1 MRIRTKIFITNMI
14 VVLLLLGSL
23 SYVWVERSTELIM
36 DNIVENAELSLS
48 QVSANVSNK
57 LLSYEEIVNTLYSD
71 NTLQKEFMQRYD
83 DLREAYDIYFNK
95 QQPFERAILTTKD
108 VNNIDIY
115 TDNPTYVF
123 SNVMLIDE
131 EIEDEEWY
139 RQVMSN
145 VSGSYWTPVY
155 ASAPNNTK
163 VFSLK
168 KRLNNLVKS
177 AKLVVSVEV
186 HLRVLNDLVQEES
199 KDKRFTIALRDGK
212 VLVDTSSKDGI
223 ESLDQLPFY
232 NDIASSEKG
241 SRRFTEE
248 GHDYMVLYNT
258 LNDRVTV
265 DGMKVISFIPL
276 DEIMPKVHEMRTLA
290 IVLFVIC
297 CAVSGIVIFIFSIG
311 LTRRISELSLKMRR
325 VDKDNFQTSV
335 AIRGNDE
342 ISVLGQMFNLMVQR
356 ISQLIKEVYQ
366 SEIDRKEQALRTK
379 EVELY
384 ALQTQINPH
393 FLFNILNMIRGKLL
407 MNGDRDT
414 AKVVGLLAKS
424 FRMMLRG
431 GGQTIQLAQEIEF
444 IDNYLLLQKYRYSDK
459 FEYAIEISEE
469 DMALDIPRLCL
480 QPIVENAVSHGIE
493 LKDGSSLIT
502 VKGERREGKLWIT
515 VQDDGL
521 GFPPD
526 RLAEIRSWLQ
536 DNQPLSKDKHI
547 GLQNVDRRLRYLYG
561 DEYGLQVDS
570 EMGVGTAVTLT
581 IPVKSSEG
589 GEPDA

>member
-1 MRIRTKIFITNMI
+1 MRIRTKIFITNLI

-23 SYVWVERSTELIM
+23 SYVWVERSTDLIM

-108 VNNIDIY
+108 VNQIDIY
-115 TDNPTYVF
+115 TDNPTYLF

-131 EIEDEEWY
+131 EIEKEEWY

-145 VSGSYWTPVY
+145 VSGSYWTPAYVTP
-155 ASAPNNTK
+155 PNGTE

-199 KDKRFTIALRDGK
+199 KDKRYIIALRDGN
-212 VLVDTSSKDGI
+212 VLVDTSNTEKI
-223 ESLDQLPFY
+223 ESLEQLPFY
-232 NDIASSEKG
+232 SEIADSERG
-241 SRRFTEE
+241 SRKYTED
-248 GHDYMVLYNT
+248 GHTYMVLFDT
-258 LNDRVTV
+258 LTERVTV

-276 DEIMPKVHEMRTLA
+276 DEIMPKVQEMRTLA
-290 IVLFVIC
+290 ILLFVIC

-335 AIRGNDE
+335 AVRGNDE

-356 ISQLIKEVYQ
+356 TSQLIKEVYQ

-431 GGQTIQLAQEIEF
+431 GGQTVRLSQEIEF

-469 DMALDIPRLCL
+469 DMSLGIPRLCL

-502 VKGERREGKLWIT
+502 VKGERRNGKFFIT

-521 GFPPD
+521 GIPPE
-526 RLAEIRSWLQ
+526 RLEEIRSWLK
-536 DNQPLSKDKHI
+536 DNGPLSKDKHI

-561 DEYGLQVDS
+561 EEYGLQVSS
-570 EMGVGTAVTLT
+570 EAGAGTTVSLT
-581 IPVKSSEG
+581 IPAQSGEG
-589 GEPDA
+589 GE

>member
-1 MRIRTKIFITNMI
+1 MRIRTKIFITNLI

-23 SYVWVERSTELIM
+23 SYVWVERSTDLIM

-108 VNNIDIY
+108 VNQIDIY
-115 TDNPTYVF
+115 TDNPTYLF

-131 EIEDEEWY
+131 EIEKEEWY

-145 VSGSYWTPVY
+145 VSGSYWTPAYVTP
-155 ASAPNNTK
+155 PNGTE

-199 KDKRFTIALRDGK
+199 KDKRYIIALRDGN
-212 VLVDTSSKDGI
+212 VLVDTSNTEKI
-223 ESLDQLPFY
+223 ESLEQLPFY
-232 NDIASSEKG
+232 SEIADSERG
-241 SRRFTEE
+241 SRKYTED
-248 GHDYMVLYNT
+248 GHTYMVLFDT
-258 LNDRVTV
+258 LTERVTV

-276 DEIMPKVHEMRTLA
+276 DEIMPKVQEMRTLA
-290 IVLFVIC
+290 ILLFVIC

-335 AIRGNDE
+335 AVRGNDE

-356 ISQLIKEVYQ
+356 TSQLIKEVYQ

-431 GGQTIQLAQEIEF
+431 GGQTVRLSQEIEF

-469 DMALDIPRLCL
+469 DMSLDIPRLCL

-502 VKGERREGKLWIT
+502 VKGERRNGKFFIT

-521 GFPPD
+521 GIPPE
-526 RLAEIRSWLQ
+526 RLEEIRSWLK
-536 DNQPLSKDKHI
+536 DNGPLSKDKHI

-561 DEYGLQVDS
+561 EEYGLQVSS
-570 EMGVGTAVTLT
+570 EAGAGTTVTLT
-581 IPVKSSEG
+581 IPAQSGEG
-589 GEPDA
+589 GE